1 MYVFIIISYLSLYTT
16 VFYMPNDFMR
26 MMKLFEITNTH
37 NMSFLRHF
45 QNPYLDV
52 KQRKTQ
58 TLHYTYSCSIQI
70 NFACKISQAL
80 LQLCHDL

>member
-16 VFYMPNDFMR
+16 VLYMPNDFMR
-26 MMKLFEITNTH
+26 MMKIFEITNTH
-37 NMSFLRHF
+37 YMSFLRHF